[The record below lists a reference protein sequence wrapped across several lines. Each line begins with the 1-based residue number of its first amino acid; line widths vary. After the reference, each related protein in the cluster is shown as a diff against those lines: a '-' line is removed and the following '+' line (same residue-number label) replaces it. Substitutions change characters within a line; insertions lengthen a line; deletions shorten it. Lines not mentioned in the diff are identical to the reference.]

1 MNIKLGN
8 KLTGRTQAIV
18 FVISAVLIPL
28 FIVLGIYLNQI
39 TKWNKNRIQNGEI
52 KKLTLLENI
61 DKEKYD
67 IILLHLPENESVIN
81 YYYEIIYN
89 AKTNDGDEIIMAFNE
104 YEKIKKL
111 PEINGFE
118 INRIEYN
125 VVYYKVLNNSY
136 KIFWKNY
143 FKKCFTL
150 IFNNENEMIEKYLWE
165 NRYK

>member
-1 MNIKLGN
+1 MKLGG
-8 KLTGRTQAIV
+8 KFARKMRKII
-18 FVISAVLIPL
+18 FVIITF
-28 FIVLGIYLNQI
+28 FILVFIIVGIYLNQI

-61 DKEKYD
+61 EKDKYD
-67 IILLHLPENESVIN
+67 VIIVHLPEDEFVKN

-89 AKTNDGDEIIMAFNE
+89 VRTNDGNEIIMAFNE
-104 YEKIKKL
+104 YEKVKTL
-111 PEINGFE
+111 SETNGLE

-125 VVYYKVLNNSY
+125 VVYHKLLNNSY
-136 KIFWKNY
+136 KILWKEY

-150 IFNNENEMIEKYLWE
+150 AFNNKNEIIEKYLWE